1 MLPIA
6 SRHFKCKILYSQPV
20 SLTTVMSSS
29 GLFDRGIWFFSIYQE
44 IQLESVAV
52 NVTIQDFVADV
63 ESKLFFRNKQ
73 QVSEEIM
80 FVFPVDPDTVV
91 YTFYATMGDTRIEAM
106 LWDKEEVLCGGV
118 GVGD

>member
-1 MLPIA
+1 
-6 SRHFKCKILYSQPV
+6 
-20 SLTTVMSSS
+20 

-106 LWDKEEVLCGGV
+106 LWDKEE
-118 GVGD
+118 